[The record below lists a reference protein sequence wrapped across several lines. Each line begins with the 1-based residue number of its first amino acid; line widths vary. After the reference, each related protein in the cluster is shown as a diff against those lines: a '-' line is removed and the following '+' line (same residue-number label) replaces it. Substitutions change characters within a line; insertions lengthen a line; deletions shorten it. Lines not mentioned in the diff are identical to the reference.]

1 MSMHEESPA
10 EPGTSPA
17 SRLLRRRV
25 VFELTEQQLPL
36 LHAAEAR
43 HGSKRAAL
51 LAALEAETRLDAVE
65 KELTAAQRA
74 LTKTNAA
81 VTRESGRDDKAK
93 ARLERELKQ
102 ARAALKQAEAD
113 LASARDDASSADR
126 DHADERDEL
135 YEAIDA
141 QQERIADLEER
152 AVDSLYCARCGKW
165 AQPEQWAWATARN
178 GGEYA
183 FHEPCGDHG
192 PGILGQP
199 PSWLASR
206 EQ

>member
-1 MSMHEESPA
+1 MSMHKDSPA

-17 SRLLRRRV
+17 SRLLRRRI

-36 LHAAEAR
+36 LEAAEAR

-51 LAALEAETRLDAVE
+51 LASLEADARLAAVE
-65 KELTAAQRA
+65 HELAAAERALAQRQA
-74 LTKTNAA
+74 TA
-81 VTRESGRDDKAK
+81 TRESGQSDKAK

-102 ARAALKQAEAD
+102 ARAALKKAEAD
-113 LASARDDASSADR
+113 VASARADASDVER
-126 DHADERDEL
+126 DHAQERDEL
-135 YEAIDA
+135 YEAIET
-141 QQERIADLEER
+141 QQERIADLAER
-152 AVDSLYCARCGKW
+152 AFDSLYCARCGKW
-165 AQPEQWAWATARN
+165 ARADEWAWADARN

-206 EQ
+206 ER